1 MLSNIDILVL
11 NPIYGYGIFFTIL
24 TVALITMITYS
35 IKNRKSKVL
44 ACSESHANDLY
55 KDSLSGNYCC
65 SECFSSDIYKD
76 SLSGELRCNNC
87 SFKVRKMKL
96 GKE

>member
-1 MLSNIDILVL
+1 MLSNIGILVL

-24 TVALITMITYS
+24 TVALIAMITYI
-35 IKNRKSKVL
+35 IKNRKSK
-44 ACSESHANDLY
+44 AFTCSESHVNDLY
-55 KDSLSGNYCC
+55 KDLLSGNYCC

-87 SFKVRKMKL
+87 SSKK
-96 GKE
+96 